1 MASFQPLRARTYYPP
16 LPEAADTRAAN
27 RAENERLRALSL
39 KRKEDRAARAKRN
52 MLRQQG
58 LLSDESEDED
68 VEDDGGDD
76 DAGDDDDDDGDD
88 DLGDRYAAALGLG
101 KRSAAGSA
109 SEPGPKRPRVLGQ
122 GTSGEAPG
130 SGGDAPSSAEGAAR
144 MAGPV
149 STVGV
154 EPPAPPAGAEPPQPI
169 PAAALP
175 QVEVAPPAVTPV
187 RVETLATPP
196 PARVSVR
203 PAVGAD
209 PFLRFITR
217 SSR

>member
-1 MASFQPLRARTYYPP
+1 MVSFQPLRARVYYPP
-16 LPEAADTRAAN
+16 LPEGADTRAAN

-76 DAGDDDDDDGDD
+76 DAGDDDDDDDD

-130 SGGDAPSSAEGAAR
+130 LGGNAPSFAEGAAR

-154 EPPAPPAGAEPPQPI
+154 DPPAPPAGAEPPQPI

-175 QVEVAPPAVTPV
+175 QVEVAPPAVMPV
-187 RVETLATPP
+187 RAETLATPP

-209 PFLRFITR
+209 PFLQFITR